1 MAERQEDIRR
11 RIVIDVIMPAYNEEE
26 SIQKVIGSLPGE
38 LVREI
43 IVCNN
48 GSTDRTAQ
56 RALSAG
62 ATVLFIEEKGYG
74 IACLNG
80 IEYIR
85 SKPEDKHPEI
95 VVFIDADFSDFPEEL
110 PHLIGP
116 ILNEDMDLVIGSR
129 ALGNNEKGAMMPQ
142 QIFGNWL
149 ATSLIRRIY
158 GYAFTDLG
166 PFRAVKW
173 SSLLAMGMQDRN
185 YGWTVEMQVRA
196 AKLGMKCTEVPVSYR
211 KRIGKS
217 KVSGTIKG
225 SVLAGQKIL
234 WTIFKLI

>member
-1 MAERQEDIRR
+1 MKEVQAEMEKPA
-11 RIVIDVIMPAYNEEE
+11 VIDVIIPAFNEEKA
-26 SIQKVIGSLPGE
+26 IPMVIRSLPGS
-38 LVREI
+38 LVREV

-56 RALSAG
+56 IAENEG
-62 ATVLFIEEKGYG
+62 ATVLHISEKGYG
-74 IACLNG
+74 TACLNG

-85 SKPEDKHPEI
+85 RKPGDQHPDI
-95 VVFIDADFSDFPEEL
+95 VVFIDADSSDYPEEL
-110 PHLIGP
+110 PLVVHP
-116 ILNEDMDLVIGSR
+116 ILKDSMDLVIGSR
-129 ALGNNEKGAMMPQ
+129 ALGNNEKGSMMPQ

-149 ATSLIRRIY
+149 ATTLIRMIY
-158 GYAFTDLG
+158 DYPFTDLG

-173 SSLLAMGMQDRN
+173 DSLLALGMEDRN
-185 YGWTVEMQVRA
+185 FGWTVEMQVRA
-196 AKLGMKCTEVPVSYR
+196 AKLGLKCTEVPVSYR

-225 SVLAGQKIL
+225 SVLAGHKIL